1 MYQGQRVHF
10 IGIGGYGMSGLAQ
23 VLLAAGASVSGSDLK
38 ESERTERLRAAG
50 ASIHIGHDARL
61 VHDAHA
67 VVYNT
72 DIPAHN
78 PELQEAR
85 RLQLN
90 LLHRSDLLA
99 RLLNVEGGIAVTGTH
114 GKTTTTAM
122 IGLLL
127 VDAGL
132 DPTVIIG
139 ADVQALGGNARVGR
153 GSHVVAEAC
162 ESDRSFLRYR
172 PGIAV
177 TTNVEREH
185 LEFYDGDFA
194 QVLAAFAQFLDQVRP
209 GGLAVLCADDP
220 NLRTLGQRLAGA
232 PGAPRIIWYGLEA
245 GADWTARAVTPQ
257 EGGMRFEAVCRDQ
270 VLGLVNLGVPGRHNV
285 QNALAALAVGAALGV
300 GFDRMAATLAAY
312 RGASRRFEQIA
323 ATGGVAV
330 IDDYAHHPTEIRATL
345 AAARPRTAG
354 RLIAVFQPQ
363 RYTRTQLLMQ
373 EFAGAFSEAD
383 LTVLTEIYAPPGQ
396 EAIAGVSSA
405 VLADLI
411 RQREGRPVE
420 LITDKEAIV
429 RFLLASVRPG
439 DTVLTMGAGDIWQ
452 VARELGRRLQENQ
465 VG

>member
-1 MYQGQRVHF
+1 
-10 IGIGGYGMSGLAQ
+10 
-23 VLLAAGASVSGSDLK
+23 
-38 ESERTERLRAAG
+38 
-50 ASIHIGHDARL
+50 
-61 VHDAHA
+61 
-67 VVYNT
+67 
-72 DIPAHN
+72 
-78 PELQEAR
+78 
-85 RLQLN
+85 
-90 LLHRSDLLA
+90 
-99 RLLNVEGGIAVTGTH
+99 
-114 GKTTTTAM
+114 
-122 IGLLL
+122 
-127 VDAGL
+127 
-132 DPTVIIG
+132 
-139 ADVQALGGNARVGR
+139 
-153 GSHVVAEAC
+153 
-162 ESDRSFLRYR
+162 
-172 PGIAV
+172 
-177 TTNVEREH
+177 
-185 LEFYDGDFA
+185 
-194 QVLAAFAQFLDQVRP
+194 
-209 GGLAVLCADDP
+209 
-220 NLRTLGQRLAGA
+220 
-232 PGAPRIIWYGLEA
+232 
-245 GADWTARAVTPQ
+245 
-257 EGGMRFEAVCRDQ
+257 MRFEAVCRDQ